1 MHLDHAII
9 GKILTSGAPNM
20 MSTLSHKRGIT
31 SSTIKK
37 VIFIYNDHS
46 ELHKGSTSNTIKR
59 LNIKRCGC
67 MIQFLHLISIFE
79 LDILFLEDVE
89 LNSKGTLIRG

>member
-1 MHLDHAII
+1 MHFDHVII

-20 MSTLSHKRGIT
+20 MSTLSHKRCIT
-31 SSTIKK
+31 SSAIKK
-37 VIFIYNDHS
+37 VIFMYNDRS
-46 ELHKGSTSNTIKR
+46 ELHKGSASNAIKR

-67 MIQFLHLISIFE
+67 MSQFLHLISIFD
-79 LDILFLEDVE
+79 LDILFLEGVE